1 MSALEKGFVELRDVI
16 MIRTNQSFK
25 IDPEL
30 LEKWDPIM
38 LVIKR
43 SPWTNMRLILNKV
56 ASDNIADLFP
66 SDWSPKPLFSELQEK
81 HFKVLSEVMTNMFHQ
96 CGILQDCDVLAIQ
109 GYEQF
114 LKALHH
120 HMVMGNVTIN
130 QLGQFLILMT
140 YMSFCRMNHYTDYM
154 KDEDAVNLEV
164 AVWMSIVI
172 MAFRTSF
179 HAEGSHRTIN
189 PYFKVLNTIIRRRL
203 HVIITRYLEQE
214 CVCKNHVQCDLFP
227 NTLTSEIIL
236 PSYQHFLQYLQ
247 EKGFSRFSITN
258 ESEALSRYGKT
269 ITMIVLARVNG
280 YYSPYFPQTIME
292 EEARCLYG
300 TNFSYAERDFFTN
313 KLLKVT
319 PNISKEA
326 VNQSIEFLERQ
337 KEVNCPCTIHT
348 QKRGHEW
355 IVFNRL
361 PDRIPSNPDDE
372 SHMSDSDDTVGFSE
386 TEENAE
392 NETAEVADTTSGS
405 QNHEDMEEEDK
416 TTIRIALMHLVHQV
430 KISLLLILLL
440 GIIPFSTLQ
449 YLILPVNY
457 P

>member
-1 MSALEKGFVELRDVI
+1 
-16 MIRTNQSFK
+16 
-25 IDPEL
+25 
-30 LEKWDPIM
+30 
-38 LVIKR
+38 
-43 SPWTNMRLILNKV
+43 
-56 ASDNIADLFP
+56 
-66 SDWSPKPLFSELQEK
+66 
-81 HFKVLSEVMTNMFHQ
+81 
-96 CGILQDCDVLAIQ
+96 
-109 GYEQF
+109 
-114 LKALHH
+114 
-120 HMVMGNVTIN
+120 
-130 QLGQFLILMT
+130 
-140 YMSFCRMNHYTDYM
+140 MNHYTDYM

-172 MAFRTSF
+172 MAFRTLF

-189 PYFKVLNTIIRRRL
+189 PYFKVLNTIIRRL

-292 EEARCLYG
+292 EARCIYG

-313 KLLKVT
+313 KLLKMT

-337 KEVNCPCTIHT
+337 KEVNCPCTIHS

-372 SHMSDSDDTVGFSE
+372 SHMSDSDGTVGFSE

-392 NETAEVADTTSGS
+392 DETTKVADTTSGS
-405 QNHEDMEEEDK
+405 QEMEEEDK
-416 TTIRIALMHLVHQV
+416 NNNQDCTDASGASSEKFTSADLTAGYHSIFNPTVSNSSSELSLVSRDGSHIRCKKNDTRQNKTQKKNKRPTKTAIPDSEQDQAEL
-430 KISLLLILLL
+430 ISEDVLEESNQEIDS
-440 GIIPFSTLQ
+440 STLWKFNQ
-449 YLILPVNY
+449 IVYRDNVKGKTYSFRYFRTYKFDWRDIAEP
-457 P
+457 PKWRTCGI